1 MPKVSVIVP
10 IYNAQQFLEE
20 TLLSLYCQTL
30 SDIEILC
37 VDDGST
43 DKSCNIL
50 KAASERDTRIR
61 IFNKANGGV
70 GSARNLGLERAA
82 GEYLLF
88 IDADDVV
95 SDDYIAQLYSST
107 LPEKPDIVVTGNVL
121 NYWPDGSKTLRNVG
135 VTGEATLNNSPAKK
149 APLITVTGLVW
160 NKLYRTAFIH
170 GIGLQHYPKKSVVED
185 NYFII
190 CSVAL
195 ATSIKTISRGAYL
208 YRQFPES
215 MTNARKKPDDTS
227 IYDVY
232 NKARAF
238 VFASSIIGDAAG
250 EWDAIITKRQQIDL
264 TNYHYELRPP
274 ERAKFRELAKR
285 ETQGRVNIV
294 RPKNENWG
302 IMKFYIKSLL
312 IPLGFYRPL
321 K

>member
-20 TLLSLYCQTL
+20 TLQSLYHQTL

-43 DKSCNIL
+43 DKSCDIL

-70 GSARNLGLERAA
+70 GSARNLGLASAA

-88 IDADDVV
+88 IDADDIV
-95 SDDYIAQLYSST
+95 SEDYLEQLYSST

-135 VTGEATLNNSPAKK
+135 VTGEATLTALAEK
-149 APLITVTGLVW
+149 APLITVTALIW
-160 NKLYRTAFIH
+160 NKLYRTAFIRS
-170 GIGLQHYPKKSVVED
+170 IGLQHYRGKSVVED
-185 NYFII
+185 NYFVI

-195 ATSIKTISRGAYL
+195 ATSIKTISRGTYL
-208 YRQFPES
+208 YRQLPQS
-215 MTNARKKPDDTS
+215 MSNTRKRPDDTS

-232 NKARAF
+232 DKARAF
-238 VFASSIIGDAAG
+238 VFASPGLSDEAS
-250 EWDAIITKRQQIDL
+250 EWDAIITKRQKIDL
-264 TNYHYELRPP
+264 TNYHYELNPP
-274 ERAKFRELAKR
+274 ERAKFRELAKHM
-285 ETQGRVNIV
+285 TQRRVIIV
-294 RPKNENWG
+294 KPRNESWV
-302 IMKFYIKSLL
+302 IIKFHIKSMLSAIGL
-312 IPLGFYRPL
+312 YRPSM
-321 K
+321 